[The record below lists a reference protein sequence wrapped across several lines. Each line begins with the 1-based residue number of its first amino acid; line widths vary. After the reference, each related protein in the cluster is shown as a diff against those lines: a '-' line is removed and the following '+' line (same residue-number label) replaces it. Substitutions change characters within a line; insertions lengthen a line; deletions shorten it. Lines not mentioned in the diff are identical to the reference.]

1 MKTSAAEKANVL
13 LRTVSDRIEKIEKF
27 KKEDL
32 IALLDDPDIK
42 EKIKKIKEQP

>member
-1 MKTSAAEKANVL
+1 MKTSAAEKSNVL
-13 LRTVSDRIEKIEKF
+13 LRSVSDKIDKIKNF